1 MRRLRRLSLIPA
13 LLVGGYGAA
22 QSPPTSSSP
31 PGQTR
36 LDWGATELYI
46 TADSAQ
52 GVGVWV
58 FGHGPAAPHPV
69 ASRFRPEH
77 VEAWLSLAR
86 LVVDATDRAGANAAR
101 HLEAPV
107 LRDAAGGGLLLARQQ
122 TGGHLADSVHV
133 AFLSSIPGRRFV
145 IQTEPSP
152 VHDLLMALDRSA
164 RAGRY
169 DAGRAEVEEAGCP
182 RPGGVGADSLV
193 EAWPVSVPVIVYPAS
208 LTGRPEG
215 HVVLEYT
222 VDPSG
227 RVEPASLLVRYATS
241 PPFGEAAI
249 TALRGARFTPATIR
263 GRPVRSC
270 VDALVRLRPPGGG
283 GP

>member
-1 MRRLRRLSLIPA
+1 MRPLWHLPLIPA

-69 ASRFRPEH
+69 ASRFRPER
-77 VEAWLSLAR
+77 VDAWLRAAR
-86 LVVDATDRAGANAAR
+86 RVLDATDRAGANATR

-107 LRDAAGGGLLLARQQ
+107 LHDAAGGGLLLARRQ
-122 TGGHLADSVHV
+122 TGGQLAGSVRV

-152 VHDLLMALDRSA
+152 VHDLLEALDRSA

-169 DAGRAEVEEAGCP
+169 DAGRAEVEKAGCP
-182 RPGGVGADSLV
+182 RPGGAGADSLV
-193 EAWPVSVPVIVYPAS
+193 EAWPVSVPGIPYPAS

-222 VDPSG
+222 VDSSG
-227 RVEPASLLVRYATS
+227 RVEQASLLVRYATS
-241 PPFGEAAI
+241 PAFGDAASA
-249 TALRGARFTPATIR
+249 ALRGARFTPATIR
-263 GRPVRSC
+263 GQTVRSC
-270 VDALVRLRPPGGG
+270 VDALVRLRPP
-283 GP
+283 